1 MVEAAVETGQSMPM
15 TDEKQTPAHARSGLR
30 HWVLVAAGCAAVV
43 GGALAASPAEG
54 RVTATGTGP
63 SGPVVQAIPDSAAPD
78 PAKAQ
83 LPLDCGPFPV
93 KVALRVSASYN
104 GRPLT
109 VAAAHCAADN
119 GTPPDGAYLLGAG
132 PDGRPVIQATLVR
145 PEEGLTV
152 TEIRLRSDGTI
163 TGRAKGY
170 SSPDVPHC
178 CPDLTVTLTWTQ
190 QSAQWTRTTTKTP
203 TTGI

>member
-1 MVEAAVETGQSMPM
+1 MEAAVETPEGAQP
-15 TDEKQTPAHARSGLR
+15 PAHARPALR
-30 HWVLVAAGCAAVV
+30 HWALVAAGCGAVIA
-43 GGALAASPAEG
+43 GALAASPAAG
-54 RVTATGTGP
+54 STGPGGP
-63 SGPVVQAIPDSAAPD
+63 SGPVVRAVGDTDAPD
-78 PAKAQ
+78 PAKVQ

-93 KVALRVSASYN
+93 KVALRVSASFD

-132 PDGRPVIQATLVR
+132 PDGRPVIQGVLVR

-152 TEIRLRSDGTI
+152 TEVRLRSDGTI

-170 SSPDVPHC
+170 STPDIPHC

-190 QSAQWTRTTTKTP
+190 HSGQWTRTETSTP
-203 TTGI
+203 TATT